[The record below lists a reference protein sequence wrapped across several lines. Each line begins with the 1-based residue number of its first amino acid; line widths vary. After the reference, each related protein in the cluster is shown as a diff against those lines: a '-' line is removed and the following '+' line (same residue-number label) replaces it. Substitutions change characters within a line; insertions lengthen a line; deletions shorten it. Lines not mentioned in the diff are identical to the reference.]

1 MNQLFVYGTLRPN
14 YENAH
19 LLERIGGTWQKGYVH
34 GVVHILDWGPDKGLF
49 AIVLDPQAAAVEG
62 YFFSSEKLTEGIQYQ
77 RVRVQGTLES
87 GERVDAW
94 TYEMKEA

>member
-1 MNQLFVYGTLRPN
+1 MAKRLCAWRGAYFGLGT
-14 YENAH
+14 
-19 LLERIGGTWQKGYVH
+19 
-34 GVVHILDWGPDKGLF
+34 DKGLF

-62 YFFSSEKLTEGIQYQ
+62 YFFSSEKLAEHWDALDEFEGIQYR

-94 TYEMKEA
+94 TYEMKEAQIQCS